1 MLTHFFKI
9 FRFQEVSADDKMSPF
24 LAHAYGADVEKGHFL
39 STFLTKSLHSN
50 GRRSGNCSLPR
61 PPELDVFAKK
71 DKKNDNLSKVPPNY
85 A

>member
-9 FRFQEVSADDKMSPF
+9 FRFQQPSADDKMSPF
-24 LAHAYGADVEKGHFL
+24 LAHASGADVEKGHFL

-50 GRRSGNCSLPR
+50 GRRSGKRSLPR

-71 DKKNDNLSKVPPNY
+71 EEKNDNLSKVPCN
-85 A
+85 